1 MENDSGNFV
10 PSGKRKR
17 KRHEDGD
24 PIKNIDKQ
32 LKELLENDKEEQD
45 EAYYSAMS
53 WAVRFRNLSSYQ
65 QTVFRQ
71 GLEKLF
77 FKCEYET
84 PNTYLPHQQSS
95 TSVTTEHSYLM

>member
-1 MENDSGNFV
+1 MDNDSGDLV
-10 PSGKRKR
+10 PSVKRKR
-17 KRHEDGD
+17 KRHKDGD
-24 PIKNIDKQ
+24 AIENIDKQ

-53 WAVRFRNLSSYQ
+53 WAVRFRKLSSYQ

-84 PNTYLPHQQSS
+84 PDTYSPQ
-95 TSVTTEHSYLM
+95 